1 MNVTVFELNGQTVR
15 AEDVDPHCTLLEWLR
30 RSGRTGTK
38 EGCAEGECGAC
49 AVAFVRRDADG
60 RAYLQSVNSCLVPLP
75 SVHGQTLVSVEGV
88 ARESGELHPVQ
99 QAMVEQGGSQCGY
112 CTPGFVVSL
121 FCEYYRPDRSGYDPE
136 AISGNLCRCTGY
148 RPIADVARSMP
159 VPTDDDPWVRRLPTV
174 PVELVPVDHHAGPY
188 RFLRPTELGE
198 ALHLL
203 QQHPEATLIAGGT
216 DLMVYANQRYQRYS
230 TLIALDALPEL
241 KKFGWGTREIVLG
254 AGLSLSELE
263 QRIHDADGLQEMG
276 LLRQLF
282 PLFSS
287 RLIRNKA
294 TLGGNLI
301 TASPIGDSP
310 PVLLALEAEL
320 TLCGPAGLRRVP
332 LDGFFLGYRKPALQP
347 GELVVSVHVPRPLA
361 RVQRF
366 YKASKRMLD
375 DISTV
380 AAAFCL
386 DLDDAGNVARLRV
399 AYGGVA
405 ATPLRAHEAEQIALG
420 KPWNPHTLGQLLAAL
435 AALGT
440 PMDDHRGSAAY
451 RRAMIG
457 KLCER
462 FYAESQLALQEAAQ

>member
-1 MNVTVFELNGQTVR
+1 MTATVFELNGQTVR
-15 AEDVDPHCTLLEWLR
+15 ADDVDPHCSLLEWLR

-60 RAYLQSVNSCLVPLP
+60 RAYLQPVNSCLVPMP

-88 ARESGELHPVQ
+88 AHASGELHPVQ
-99 QAMVEQGGSQCGY
+99 QAMVQQGGSQCGY

-159 VPTDDDPWVRRLPTV
+159 LPSDDDPWVRRLPTV
-174 PVELVPVDHHAGPY
+174 PVEPKPVEHAAGPHRY
-188 RFLRPTELGE
+188 LRPVELGE

-203 QQHPEATLIAGGT
+203 QENPGATLIAGGT
-216 DLMVYANQRYQRYS
+216 DLMVYANQRYQRYQ

-241 KKFGWGTREIVLG
+241 KTFGWGTREVVLG
-254 AGLSLSELE
+254 AGLSLTEIE
-263 QRIHDADGLQEMG
+263 QRVHAADGLEEMG
-276 LLRQLF
+276 LLRQLL

-320 TLCGPAGLRRVP
+320 TLCGPSGMRRTP

-366 YKASKRMLD
+366 YKASKRVLD

-386 DLDDAGNVARLRV
+386 DVDDAGNVERLRI

-405 ATPLRAHEAEQIALG
+405 ATPLRAHAAEQVAQG
-420 KPWNPHTLGQLLAAL
+420 KPWSEQTLKQVL
-435 AALGT
+435 AALGGVGT
-440 PMDDHRGSAAY
+440 PLDDHRGSAAY

-462 FYAESQLALQEAAQ
+462 FFVESQGSSQEAAQ